1 MATSLID
8 LKKLSR
14 DLNRITDNLKK
25 LEDIATTRSLN
36 AILKREEKAIA
47 VDISKEYGITQSAAR
62 KKMRPTKATKFR
74 KSIAILFA
82 STRSNLIKPKEL
94 KRGKK
99 RVGISFRAKGGAT
112 VKIKTAINGGTKPFL
127 INAKAGGQSGGD
139 DIKVPGGNKK
149 IPVYRKAG
157 SSKLTTMRGSS
168 IAHMAEKTEITD
180 KRLLQRVMSEFPKEY
195 RSQLKSAKY
204 TGKR

>member
-47 VDISKEYGITQSAAR
+47 VDIAKEYGITQSAAR
-62 KKMRPTKATKFR
+62 KKMRSTKATKF
-74 KSIAILFA
+74 KKAIAILFA
-82 STRSNLIKPKEL
+82 STRTNLIKPKQL
-94 KRGKK
+94 KRG
-99 RVGISFRAKGGAT
+99 GISFRAKGGAM
-112 VKIKTAINGGTKPFL
+112 VKITTNINGGTKPFL
-127 INAKAGGQSGGD
+127 INAKAGGQTGGN
-139 DIKVPGGNKK
+139 DIAVPGGNKK
-149 IPVYRKAG
+149 IPVYKKAG
-157 SSKLTTMRGSS
+157 SKSFTTMRGSS
-168 IAHMAEKTEITD
+168 IAHMAEKTEITNE
-180 KRLLQRVMSEFPKEY
+180 RLLQRVMRDFPDEY
-195 RSQLKSAKY
+195 RRQLKSAKY